1 MKKLSLIFL
10 SLLIFLSS
18 CEDEEILDEET
29 LTCQDEDKSY
39 KFFSKHSGTV
49 WYRNLGVYE
58 FYYRIN
64 QDSFDDYYIDKCFNY
79 PAADCEYDNKGG
91 TASGMYFE
99 GEKYTQEL
107 LADEDDF
114 ISFKLE
120 SGSYIGIM
128 SYSMNDTGDTLTF
141 SLDDNLSFDK
151 GMWFTKSNVPFPN
164 VTCD

>member
-1 MKKLSLIFL
+1 MI
-10 SLLIFLSS
+10 
-18 CEDEEILDEET
+18 T
-29 LTCQDEDKSY
+29 
-39 KFFSKHSGTV
+39 
-49 WYRNLGVYE
+49 
-58 FYYRIN
+58 
-64 QDSFDDYYIDKCFNY
+64 DSFDDHYIDKCFNY